1 MKTMG
6 LQKMAVLVFVALCL
20 TVSMFGMVAAK
31 DFPSREIKVI
41 VPWSPG
47 GSTDIMARK
56 MQPLFKKIGFDIVV
70 VDKPG
75 AGSAV
80 GLTEVISSKP
90 DGYTVG
96 LASSTILSLIG
107 QGQIEWGIDKF
118 ENVALISEDP
128 YLLVTSMDAKWK
140 DIDEFMA
147 DIKANPGSITI
158 GTPGSKNVP
167 HAIAKLTAMAAGGEI
182 IQVPFKGGAKIIA
195 NIMGGHVMA
204 GALKPSETMHYFKD
218 KTLRPLV
225 INRDSRLD
233 VLPDTPTYKE
243 KGYDILIYGPVNQVT
258 FAMVPAGV
266 KPEVKAKL
274 AEMFKKVCMSE
285 EFQSLAKTTGFVA
298 EPVTGKELDTF
309 ITDLSGSLAQ
319 VAKKLFTD

>member
-1 MKTMG
+1 MKTTH
-6 LQKMAVLVFVALCL
+6 LKRATVLLFVAVCMVIWA
-20 TVSMFGMVAAK
+20 VSGVSAG
-31 DFPSREIKVI
+31 DFPSREIKI
-41 VPWSPG
+41 IIPWSPG

-56 MQPLFKKIGFDIVV
+56 MQPIFKKMGIDVVV

-75 AGSAV
+75 GGSAV
-80 GLTEVISSKP
+80 GLAEVISSKP

-96 LASSTILSLIG
+96 FASSSILSLIG
-107 QGQIEWGIDKF
+107 QGQIKWGIDRF

-128 YLLVTSMDAKWK
+128 YLLVTGANAKWK
-140 DIDEFMA
+140 GLDEFMA

-167 HAIAKLTAMAAGGEI
+167 HAIAMLTGIAAGGEI
-182 IQVPFKGGAKIIA
+182 RQVPFKGGSEIIT

-204 GALKPSETMHYFKD
+204 GALKPSESMHHFKSG
-218 KTLRPLV
+218 TLRPLV

-243 KGYDILIYGPVNQVT
+243 KGYNILIYGPVNQVT

-266 KPEVKAKL
+266 KPEIKAKL
-274 AEMFKKVCMSE
+274 SKMFKEVCLSDD
-285 EFQSLAKTTGFVA
+285 FQKLAKTTGFVC

-309 ITDLSGSLAQ
+309 ITDLTASLAQ
-319 VAKKLFTD
+319 VAKKLF

>member
-1 MKTMG
+1 MKTTCFNRT
-6 LQKMAVLVFVALCL
+6 AVLLIL
-20 TVSMFGMVAAK
+20 TICMVMWSVSGVAAGS
-31 DFPSREIKVI
+31 FPSREIKII

-56 MQPLFKKIGFDIVV
+56 MQPIFKKMGIDVVV

-75 AGSAV
+75 AASAV

-96 LASSTILSLIG
+96 FASSTILSLIG
-107 QGQIEWGIDKF
+107 QGQIKWGIDRF
-118 ENVALISEDP
+118 ENIALISEDP
-128 YLLVTSMDAKWK
+128 YLLVTGAKAKWK
-140 DIDEFMA
+140 GIDDFMA

-167 HAIAKLTAMAAGGEI
+167 HAVAKLTAMAAGGEI
-182 IQVPFKGGAKIIA
+182 RQVPFKGGAKVIS

-204 GALKPSETMHYFKD
+204 GALKPSETMHHFKAGS
-218 KTLRPLV
+218 LRPLV
-225 INRDSRLD
+225 INRHSRLD

-243 KGYDILIYGPVNQVT
+243 KGYNILVYGPVNQVT

-274 AEMFKKVCMSE
+274 SEMFKKVCLSDD
-285 EFQSLAKTTGFVA
+285 FQKLAKTTGFVCD
-298 EPVTGKELDTF
+298 PITGKELDTF

-319 VAKKLFTD
+319 VAKKIF